1 MSTKAWGQKRI
12 CPCNKIKYYD
22 LGRERLDCPECG
34 KEIEVVNLLKP
45 RRGRKPGST
54 NMANAQTP
62 QTVIP
67 EKTKNSPPPEEDFGI
82 ENVDNVDVETTDE
95 ATIEDDTVLI
105 EEDNE
110 IDPAIDVGI
119 IKPEEEKEE

>member
-1 MSTKAWGQKRI
+1 MYKQSWGQKRI

-22 LGRERLDCPECG
+22 LGREKLDCPECG

-54 NMANAQTP
+54 NLANT
-62 QTVIP
+62 QTVISQKP
-67 EKTKNSPPPEEDFGI
+67 TEADPPPEEDFDI
-82 ENVDNVDVETTDE
+82 ENVDNAEVETDE
-95 ATIEDDTVLI
+95 STIEDDNTVLI

-119 IKPEEEKEE
+119 KPEEEKEE

>member
-1 MSTKAWGQKRI
+1 MYKQSWGQKRI

-22 LGRERLDCPECG
+22 LGREKLDCPECG

-54 NMANAQTP
+54 NLANT
-62 QTVIP
+62 QTVISQKP
-67 EKTKNSPPPEEDFGI
+67 KEADPPPEEDFDI
-82 ENVDNVDVETTDE
+82 ENVDNAEVETDE
-95 ATIEDDTVLI
+95 STIEDDNTVLI

-119 IKPEEEKEE
+119 KPEEEKVE

>member
-1 MSTKAWGQKRI
+1 MYKQSWGQKRI

-22 LGRERLDCPECG
+22 LGREKLDCPECG

-45 RRGRKPGST
+45 RRGRNPGST
-54 NMANAQTP
+54 NLANT
-62 QTVIP
+62 QTVISQKP
-67 EKTKNSPPPEEDFGI
+67 KEADPPPEEDFDI
-82 ENVDNVDVETTDE
+82 ENVDNAEVETDE
-95 ATIEDDTVLI
+95 STLEDDHTVLI

-119 IKPEEEKEE
+119 KPEEEKVE